1 MDNQIELLW
10 RFSQEQEEVARYHD
24 EERSKLT
31 QYLLVVAAAA
41 VGIAKVG
48 EASLVVNLV
57 LGAFVFVTGC
67 VGFALVWQQS
77 RRCTGSAKGANQYR
91 EQIRQLCPNL
101 PPDKHRPHYTGPN
114 AWLALNL
121 LIALLGIAVIICV
134 LLHHGVIRVTPG

>member
-41 VGIAKVG
+41 VGIAKIG

-57 LGAFVFVTGC
+57 LGAFVFLTGC
-67 VGFALVWQQS
+67 VGIGLVWQQS
-77 RRCTGSAKGANQYR
+77 HKCKGSAKGANQYR
-91 EQIRQLCPNL
+91 EQIRKLCPDL
-101 PPDKHRPHYTGPN
+101 PEDDHPPHYTGAR
-114 AWLALNL
+114 AWVALHI
-121 LIALLGIAVIICV
+121 LIALLGIAVIVCV
-134 LLHHGVIRVTPG
+134 VLHHLGIRLTP

>member
-10 RFSQEQEEVARYHD
+10 RFSQEQQEVARYHD

-41 VGIAKVG
+41 VGIAKIG

-77 RRCTGSAKGANQYR
+77 DKCEGSADHANAYR
-91 EQIRQLCPNL
+91 AQIRKLCPDL
-101 PPDKHRPHYTGPN
+101 PPDKHNPHYTGAR

-121 LIALLGIAVIICV
+121 LIALLGVAVIICV
-134 LLHHGVIRVTPG
+134 IVHYATGTRAVL